1 MNLVNISDLI
11 IAIAVAVI
19 PVIGAYIVKIL
30 KANKF
35 VALLTPLAHDAVV
48 AVQKLGV
55 VKYIEGEAKKS
66 KAVEIVVSA
75 LTKLGFKK
83 ADLTTIENAVEDE
96 YSKAIKEL
104 DVTYPQMTEE
114 QEKAA
119 AEQATAKA
127 QADQAAAAAKAKSDA
142 LAAAQKAATD
152 AQANLAKLQAAN

>member
-1 MNLVNISDLI
+1 M
-11 IAIAVAVI
+11 
-19 PVIGAYIVKIL
+19 PL
-30 KANKF
+30 KANR
-35 VALLTPLAHDAVV
+35 
-48 AVQKLGV
+48 
-55 VKYIEGEAKKS
+55 
-66 KAVEIVVSA
+66 
-75 LTKLGFKK
+75 
-83 ADLTTIENAVEDE
+83 
-96 YSKAIKEL
+96 SKAIKEL